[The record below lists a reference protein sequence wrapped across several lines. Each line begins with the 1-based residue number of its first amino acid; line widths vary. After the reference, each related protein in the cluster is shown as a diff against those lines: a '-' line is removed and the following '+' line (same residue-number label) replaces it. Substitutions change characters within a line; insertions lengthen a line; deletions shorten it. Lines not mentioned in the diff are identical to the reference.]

1 MSRPGS
7 TSHFQGAII
16 LDEGLEFTHFPTG
29 DDDTGRIGYFGFSK
43 NLRLG
48 VSSDESD
55 GPRVSTA
62 DNVHQFFQ
70 PMGSITLPST
80 AFWAV
85 RGIRHNTGHIQQTDG
100 WRWILQQGGELLP
113 VDPVG
118 TSATLIAGSFLMFDL
133 PDTGAVLSVDTDF
146 TLTVPVNIID
156 TWGYKLDATGILTDN
171 LMVTLNGANIYTT
184 PLRLNGLVGA
194 GNGARINAR
203 ELLVPATATAGQVL
217 RFTQTKAIAADNNAV
232 RWLAKVV

>member
-16 LDEGLEFTHFPTG
+16 LDEGLEFTIFPTG
-29 DDDTGRIGYFGFSK
+29 TDDTGRIGYFGFSK
-43 NLRLG
+43 NLRVG
-48 VSSDESD
+48 VSADESD

-62 DNVHQFFQ
+62 DNVGNFFQ

-80 AFWAV
+80 VQWAAS
-85 RGIRHNTGHIQQTDG
+85 GIRHNTGTHIQTDG
-100 WRWILQQGGELLP
+100 WRWILQQGGQLLP

-118 TSATLIAGSFLMFDL
+118 TSATVIAGAFLMFDL

-146 TLTVPVNIID
+146 TLTTQVNIID
-156 TWGYKLDATGILTDN
+156 TWGYKLNATGILTDN
-171 LMVTLNGANIYTT
+171 LMVTLNGTNIYNA
-184 PLRLNGLVGA
+184 PIRLIAPVAA
-194 GNGARINAR
+194 GIGGRIQPR

-217 RFTQTKAIAADNNAV
+217 RFTQTKANAGDNNAV